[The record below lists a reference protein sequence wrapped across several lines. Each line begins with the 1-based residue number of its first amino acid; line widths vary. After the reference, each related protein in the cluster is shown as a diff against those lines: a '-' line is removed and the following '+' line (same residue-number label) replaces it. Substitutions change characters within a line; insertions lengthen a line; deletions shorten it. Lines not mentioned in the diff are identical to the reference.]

1 MLVAEKAYLDLV
13 HTLGLP
19 RPTCKEACLVV
30 GSVRAAGMYSADDPE
45 VDYQQYF
52 PSARLLWQRRQRV
65 SSIRYCSI
73 DRSRMLTLTDLLLS
87 TLSGDR

>member
-1 MLVAEKAYLDLV
+1 MLVAEMAYLDLV

-19 RPTCKEACLVV
+19 RPTCKEACLVI

-52 PSARLLWQRRQRV
+52 ASSPLIVATPTTSVIDTLLF
-65 SSIRYCSI
+65 
-73 DRSRMLTLTDLLLS
+73 DRSF
-87 TLSGDR
+87 